1 MRSVIFVTFLSHT
14 QIMQCAALC
23 AQRGAGRCPVT
34 ICREARPR
42 ACASRTVHGTPP
54 TSRVCAGAGCAVCNR
69 NPAYFAVRIYSLSL
83 RYCTQLRTA
92 TRRFLRR
99 SWVPGR
105 PCAAPYFRFRPSF
118 LASDL
123 AARFSSWLLRGG
135 GGGGGIRRG
144 LGYPGPTT

>member
-99 SWVPGR
+99 SCLAAPARLPTSVFGR
-105 PCAAPYFRFRPSF
+105 PSSLRTWR
-118 LASDL
+118 LASPPGYL
-123 AARFSSWLLRGG
+123 GVG
-135 GGGGGIRRG
+135 VGVGEYG
-144 LGYPGPTT
+144 LGWVYPGPTT